1 MMQKIILPKGIESKI
16 KAEAYRLGF
25 SLAGITT
32 SAPLA
37 GYPIYE
43 RWLQNGHNADM
54 SYLNSEYHRES
65 RRNPQRLMPGVHSI
79 ICLGYSYQIQPLEKT
94 QINDTALVAGYT
106 VGTDYHFTLPLKL
119 ESLAKYIESICSR
132 PVAYKAFTDSA
143 PILERELASRAGLG
157 WIGKNSCLISPLIG
171 SSFLL
176 AELFVDLELVPDK
189 PFCNDFCG
197 SCQRCLKACPTSCI
211 ESNRTIDSNGCISY
225 HTIENKQLIPVG
237 VAEKVGNWLFGC
249 DICQMVCPWNKK
261 TLTITPETEFTAQQ
275 LVGILEMD
283 STTFASKFSSSSLL
297 RAKHLGLIRN
307 ALIVLAKVDQSVS
320 IPVIEK
326 FLETC
331 NDPILTSTA
340 RWALDRIAKKPP
352 L

>member
-1 MMQKIILPKGIESKI
+1 MTQKNILPEGIESKI

-25 SLAGITT
+25 SLAGITS

-43 RWLQNGHNADM
+43 RWLHNGHNADM
-54 SYLNSEYHRES
+54 SYLTSEYHRES
-65 RRNPQRLMPGVHSI
+65 RRNPQRLMPGVRSI
-79 ICLGYSYQIQPLEKT
+79 ICLGYSYPIQPLEKT
-94 QINDTALVAGYT
+94 QINDTALVAGYAF
-106 VGTDYHFTLPLKL
+106 GTDYHFTLPLKL
-119 ESLAKYIESICSR
+119 ESLAKYIESICFK
-132 PVAYKAFTDSA
+132 PIAYKAFTDSA

-157 WIGKNSCLISPLIG
+157 WIGKNSCLISPRLG

-189 PFCNDFCG
+189 PFSEDFCG
-197 SCQRCLKACPTSCI
+197 SCQLCLKACPTSCF
-211 ESNRTIDSNGCISY
+211 ESNRTIDSHGCISY
-225 HTIENKQLIPVG
+225 HTIENKQVIPVG

-249 DICQMVCPWNKK
+249 DICQMVCPWNKR
-261 TLTITPETEFTAQQ
+261 TLSITPETEFKMQQ

-283 STTFASKFSSSSLL
+283 SDSFAYKFSNSSLL
-297 RAKHLGLIRN
+297 RAKLFGLVRN
-307 ALIVLAKVDQSVS
+307 ALIVLTKKDQTTS
-320 IPVIEK
+320 IPAIEE
-326 FLETC
+326 FQARC
-331 NDPILTSTA
+331 NDPVLISTA